1 MTDVVLRLD
10 EVTRVYGAGDTS
22 VCAVD
27 AVTLHVNAGELV
39 AIMGPSGAGK
49 TTLLALAGGLD
60 VPTSGSVYV
69 EDVDLAAL
77 SPAERARL
85 RRDRVGYVFQDLN
98 LVSSLT
104 ALENVSLPRELA
116 GVPMQAAQHEAHSVL
131 VDVGLGDVAGRFP
144 DQLSGGQQQRV
155 AIARALIGQRRLL
168 LADEPTGALDTQTGQ
183 GILDLIR
190 ARVDMGAAAVMVT
203 HEMAIAKRADQIIYL
218 RDGQLLSTSA
228 AEGHACGRAS

>member
-1 MTDVVLRLD
+1 
-10 EVTRVYGAGDTS
+10 
-22 VCAVD
+22 
-27 AVTLHVNAGELV
+27 
-39 AIMGPSGAGK
+39 
-49 TTLLALAGGLD
+49 
-60 VPTSGSVYV
+60 
-69 EDVDLAAL
+69 
-77 SPAERARL
+77 
-85 RRDRVGYVFQDLN
+85 
-98 LVSSLT
+98 
-104 ALENVSLPRELA
+104 
-116 GVPMQAAQHEAHSVL
+116 MQAAQHEAHSVL